1 MCVFLLGHGSVY
13 SQTLADVKMGE
24 ILNSGDLFQIRGQ
37 YPILKDSLS
46 MEMLNLVSE
55 AQLGIGF
62 NKLERAG
69 SALDSLLQFHQT
81 ELGAETSV
89 GMAALRAMNLLN
101 LGLYSQAGK
110 AGEDLVNAL
119 KDVLPFESLYSF
131 VFIERVGKA
140 LSNCAGSYLE
150 RPLHDITVP
159 MKCDT
164 VGRGFH
170 FYIPVEVNGIT
181 FKCSEMLYLCGQ
193 YSDGSETSNQIQK
206 MICECNNGFA
216 AKKFIRN
223 KYIDNV
229 RKDFNDFR
237 IQWMFWVVWQ
247 KVIGNENFK
256 HLLLSVPDDAII
268 IENSSWQT
276 STTATIWGCKNM
288 ELRRIRQNVK
298 LEIENIS
305 THMTKKDVE
314 HLVSVETN
322 KVNQVGVF
330 TGQNNLG
337 KILML
342 CREAIKNNITPKID
356 YNLLSKY
363 DIFLMNKRL
372 F

>member
-1 MCVFLLGHGSVY
+1 MAKEIILGREENY
-13 SQTLADVKMGE
+13 DATK
-24 ILNSGDLFQIRGQ
+24 LNCWDFCKGTDIREG
-37 YPILKDSLS
+37 INMKFGN
-46 MEMLNLVSE
+46 MLTD
-55 AQLGIGF
+55 F
-62 NKLERAG
+62 
-69 SALDSLLQFHQT
+69 
-81 ELGAETSV
+81 
-89 GMAALRAMNLLN
+89 
-101 LGLYSQAGK
+101 
-110 AGEDLVNAL
+110 
-119 KDVLPFESLYSF
+119 PF
-131 VFIERVGKA
+131 
-140 LSNCAGSYLE
+140 
-150 RPLHDITVP
+150 
-159 MKCDT
+159 
-164 VGRGFH
+164 
-170 FYIPVEVNGIT
+170 EVNGVK

-193 YSDGSETSNQIQK
+193 YSDGSKTHSQIQK

-223 KYIDNV
+223 KYIDSV

-247 KVIGNENFK
+247 KVIGNEDFK
-256 HLLLSVPDDAII
+256 NLLLSVPDDAII

>member
-1 MCVFLLGHGSVY
+1 MTKEIILGREENY
-13 SQTLADVKMGE
+13 DATK
-24 ILNSGDLFQIRGQ
+24 LNCWDFCKGTDIREGVNM
-37 YPILKDSLS
+37 KFGN
-46 MEMLNLVSE
+46 MLTD
-55 AQLGIGF
+55 F
-62 NKLERAG
+62 
-69 SALDSLLQFHQT
+69 
-81 ELGAETSV
+81 
-89 GMAALRAMNLLN
+89 
-101 LGLYSQAGK
+101 
-110 AGEDLVNAL
+110 
-119 KDVLPFESLYSF
+119 PF
-131 VFIERVGKA
+131 
-140 LSNCAGSYLE
+140 
-150 RPLHDITVP
+150 
-159 MKCDT
+159 
-164 VGRGFH
+164 
-170 FYIPVEVNGIT
+170 EVNGIT

-223 KYIDNV
+223 KYIDSV

-247 KVIGNENFK
+247 KVIGNDDFK
-256 HLLLSVPDDAII
+256 NLLLSVPDDAII

-305 THMTKKDVE
+305 TYMTKKDVE
-314 HLVSVETN
+314 LLVSIETN
-322 KVNQVGVF
+322 KVNQVGIF

>member
-1 MCVFLLGHGSVY
+1 
-13 SQTLADVKMGE
+13 
-24 ILNSGDLFQIRGQ
+24 
-37 YPILKDSLS
+37 
-46 MEMLNLVSE
+46 
-55 AQLGIGF
+55 
-62 NKLERAG
+62 
-69 SALDSLLQFHQT
+69 
-81 ELGAETSV
+81 
-89 GMAALRAMNLLN
+89 
-101 LGLYSQAGK
+101 
-110 AGEDLVNAL
+110 
-119 KDVLPFESLYSF
+119 
-131 VFIERVGKA
+131 
-140 LSNCAGSYLE
+140 
-150 RPLHDITVP
+150 
-159 MKCDT
+159 
-164 VGRGFH
+164 
-170 FYIPVEVNGIT
+170 
-181 FKCSEMLYLCGQ
+181 
-193 YSDGSETSNQIQK
+193 

-247 KVIGNENFK
+247 KVIGNEDFK
-256 HLLLSVPDDAII
+256 NLLLSVPDDAII

>member
-1 MCVFLLGHGSVY
+1 ME
-13 SQTLADVKMGE
+13 VK
-24 ILNSGDLFQIRGQ
+24 QIAK
-37 YPILKDSLS
+37 YK
-46 MEMLNLVSE
+46 
-55 AQLGIGF
+55 
-62 NKLERAG
+62 
-69 SALDSLLQFHQT
+69 
-81 ELGAETSV
+81 
-89 GMAALRAMNLLN
+89 
-101 LGLYSQAGK
+101 
-110 AGEDLVNAL
+110 
-119 KDVLPFESLYSF
+119 
-131 VFIERVGKA
+131 
-140 LSNCAGSYLE
+140 
-150 RPLHDITVP
+150 
-159 MKCDT
+159 
-164 VGRGFH
+164 
-170 FYIPVEVNGIT
+170 
-181 FKCSEMLYLCGQ
+181 
-193 YSDGSETSNQIQK
+193 
-206 MICECNNGFA
+206 GFA

-247 KVIGNENFK
+247 KVIGNEDFK
-256 HLLLSVPDDAII
+256 NLLLSVPDDAII

-305 THMTKKDVE
+305 THMTRKDVE